1 MRAEATPPAA
11 DPGPEPGPAA
21 GPGTEPAADPAAGPG
36 PGPATEPGPGTE
48 PAAGPGTGPAT
59 EPGPGTE
66 PTAGPGTEPA
76 AGPGPGTDAAP
87 GPGPRALARQR
98 RRRAAARFWR
108 AFRTHRSGLVGLAVL
123 VLFALV
129 ALTAPLTV
137 GSDVSSVTDAPGRP
151 LQGPSGAFPLGADR
165 YGRNLLGLVVWG
177 SRVSLLVGLLAAVL
191 SVAIGALVG
200 ITAGHFRGAWA
211 TVLMRVTDWFLVM
224 PTLVLAIALATV
236 LSRSLGTVVLAI
248 GVTSWPTTARLVRA
262 QTLAVESRPYIERAR
277 ALGGGHW
284 HVMSRHVLPN
294 VMPLVLAQTTL
305 MVSTSILS
313 EATLAFLGLGDPSV
327 VSWGGL
333 LQDAREAGAVS
344 SGDWW
349 YLVPPGIAIAVV
361 ALAFTLCGRAV
372 ESVLNPR
379 LGVKS

>member
-1 MRAEATPPAA
+1 MTT
-11 DPGPEPGPAA
+11 DTTAA
-21 GPGTEPAADPAAGPG
+21 GPAEPPETPVRGGTKS
-36 PGPATEPGPGTE
+36 
-48 PAAGPGTGPAT
+48 
-59 EPGPGTE
+59 
-66 PTAGPGTEPA
+66 
-76 AGPGPGTDAAP
+76 
-87 GPGPRALARQR
+87 PRALAWER
-98 RRRAAARFWR
+98 RRHSAARFWR
-108 AFRTHRSGLVGLAVL
+108 QYRTHRAGVVGLAAL
-123 VLFALV
+123 VLFALL

-137 GSDVSSVTDAPGRP
+137 GADVQSVTDAPGGP
-151 LQGPSGAFPLGADR
+151 MEEPSGEFWLGTDQF
-165 YGRNLLGLVVWG
+165 GRDLFGLVLWG

-191 SVAIGALVG
+191 SVLIGALVG
-200 ITAGHFRGAWA
+200 ITAGHFRGWYA
-211 TVLMRVTDWFLVM
+211 TVVMRVTDWFLVM

-236 LSRSLGTVVLAI
+236 MSRSLLTIIVAI

-277 ALGGGHW
+277 ALGGGHG
-284 HVMSRHVLPN
+284 HVMTRHVLPN

-305 MVSTSILS
+305 MISSSILS
-313 EATLAFLGLGDPSV
+313 EATLAFLGLGDPTL

-344 SGDWW
+344 SGNWW

-379 LGVKS
+379 LGVAR

>member
-1 MRAEATPPAA
+1 MT
-11 DPGPEPGPAA
+11 
-21 GPGTEPAADPAAGPG
+21 TE
-36 PGPATEPGPGTE
+36 TKS
-48 PAAGPGTGPAT
+48 
-59 EPGPGTE
+59 
-66 PTAGPGTEPA
+66 TAGEARA
-76 AGPGPGTDAAP
+76 A
-87 GPGPRALARQR
+87 GPRALARQR
-98 RRRAAARFWR
+98 RRQSVVRFWKQY
-108 AFRTHRSGLVGLAVL
+108 RTHRAGLVGLIAL
-123 VLFALV
+123 ALFALL

-137 GSDVSSVTDAPGRP
+137 GSDVSSVTGAPGQP
-151 LQGPSGAFPLGADR
+151 MESPSAEFPLGTDR
-165 YGRNLLGLVVWG
+165 FGRDLLGLLVWG
-177 SRVSLLVGLLAAVL
+177 ARVSLLVGLLAAAL
-191 SVAIGALVG
+191 SVAIGTLVG
-200 ITAGHFRGAWA
+200 ITAGHFKGAYA

-236 LSRSLGTVVLAI
+236 MSRSLGTVVLAI

-262 QTLAVESRPYIERAR
+262 QTLAVESRPYIERAT

-284 HVMSRHVLPN
+284 HIMSRHVLPN

-305 MVSTSILS
+305 MISSSILA
-313 EATLAFLGLGDPSV
+313 EATLAFLGLGDPTV

-344 SGDWW
+344 SGMWW

-379 LGVKS
+379 LGVAR